1 MRNRSLYLFFYSER
15 KALTGS
21 ILAAAREGI
30 NPENSVK
37 KILKLIIIIAWYH
50 FNETK
55 EYMPVK
61 WPIIKLPIISKIKVI
76 IIPIIPATAP
86 IINVSALNRCPTS
99 FLRPPSD
106 LITPISFVRSTTD
119 IYVMIPI

>member
-1 MRNRSLYLFFYSER
+1 
-15 KALTGS
+15 
-21 ILAAAREGI
+21 
-30 NPENSVK
+30 
-37 KILKLIIIIAWYH
+37 
-50 FNETK
+50 
-55 EYMPVK
+55 MPVK

-119 IYVMIPI
+119 TYVMIPIITVETTNDMAVKTIKEVVTTVIRVLIIEITSDKLSV